1 VYNFEKSRQRKRF
14 LSHKAIHLYALIIPL
29 GIAAYF
35 FLSQEEWRDQLFSQS
50 PAPEFSNVFVID
62 GDTIEIN
69 GERIRL
75 YGIDA
80 PEQGQPCRKNNESY
94 NCGKASKEHLKFLIT
109 GTKVSCDDRGK
120 DRYGRII
127 AVCKADSQDIGQLMV
142 KHGWAIAYRKYSS
155 DYIKDEK
162 FARKNK
168 LGMWAKDFIL
178 PSEWRAL
185 RRN

>member
-1 VYNFEKSRQRKRF
+1 MNYHWKRKRF
-14 LSHKAIHLYALIIPL
+14 LSHKSIHIVAIILPL
-29 GIAAYF
+29 AITAYL
-35 FLSQEEWRDQLFSQS
+35 FLSQEAWRDRLFTHISI
-50 PAPEFSNVFVID
+50 PEFSNVIVID
-62 GDTIEIN
+62 GDTIEVN
-69 GERIRL
+69 DERIRL

-94 NCGKASKEHLKFLIT
+94 NCGKASKEHLTFLIT
-109 GTKVSCDDRGK
+109 GLKVSCDNRGE
-120 DRYGRII
+120 DRYGRRI

-142 KHGWAIAYRKYSS
+142 KHGWAIAYRKYSL

-168 LGMWAKDFIL
+168 LGMWAKDFMT

-185 RRN
+185 RKN